1 MRVKLDENL
10 GRSISRLFTTA
21 GHDVSTVAAQEMQ
34 GAADDEVFR
43 VCVAEQ
49 RTIVTLDLDF
59 ANPFQFDP
67 RPTAGIAVL
76 RLPTSQAPPPTGP
89 PRLSTLLRPTA
100 AGTRRRG
107 TPLRKA
113 SDSADV

>member
-76 RLPTSQAPPPTGP
+76 RLPTNHGP
-89 PRLSTLLRPTA
+89 SPYGAASAQHATA
-100 AGTRRRG
+100 ADGSWNSSAWDAVEEGVR
-107 TPLRKA
+107 LR
-113 SDSADV
+113 